1 MVNRKLFGFLNRT
14 KLSQSD
20 QGHDQLTYLIAGLGN
35 PGKDYQ
41 NNRHNVGF
49 MAINVIAK
57 ELGFS
62 NIKVKSKS
70 VVLEGKWNNKKVILV
85 KPQTF
90 MNLSGTAV
98 SSLVRFYKV
107 ELENLIVIHD
117 DLDLPS
123 LSIRLRPGGGAAGQK
138 GIASI
143 IQQLGSQQFN
153 RVRIGIGRPS
163 GRMDPADY
171 VLQNFSKQEEKELS
185 FLFETVTKA
194 VIMIMESRIEIAMN
208 KFNGENN
215 GEK

>member
-194 VIMIMESRIEIAMN
+194 VIMIMESGIEIAMN

>member
-1 MVNRKLFGFLNRT
+1 
-14 KLSQSD
+14 
-20 QGHDQLTYLIAGLGN
+20 
-35 PGKDYQ
+35 
-41 NNRHNVGF
+41 

-194 VIMIMESRIEIAMN
+194 VIMIMESGIEIAMN

>member
-1 MVNRKLFGFLNRT
+1 MVDRKIFDFFKKT
-14 KLSQSD
+14 KINLSD
-20 QGHDQLTYLIAGLGN
+20 QDQNQITFLIAGLGN
-35 PGKDYQ
+35 PGKEYQ

-49 MAINVIAK
+49 MAINAIAK
-57 ELGFS
+57 ELGFT

-107 ELENLIVIHD
+107 DLENLIVIHD

-123 LSIRLRPGGGAAGQK
+123 LSIRLRPGGGAGGQK

-171 VLQNFSKQEEKELS
+171 VLQNFPKQEEKELS
-185 FLFETVTKA
+185 FLFETVSKA
-194 VIMIMESRIEIAMN
+194 VFAIMESGIEIAMN

-215 GEK
+215 GDK